1 MRHYTLTHLSDD
13 DLLRNLAALVAR
25 DRATTAMV
33 LAHIA
38 EVDAR
43 KLYVPAGYS
52 SMYAYCVDQLRL
64 SEDEAKRRI
73 HAARAARQFPAI
85 FEALAEGRL
94 HLTGICL
101 LAPHLS
107 DENARALIEAAS
119 NKGKAE
125 IEELLARHFQVPE
138 MPVRLLTPVH
148 SELQEHLNAQ
158 SEAAPFAGEGA
169 LEHLPK
175 LQNVV
180 PPALAERY
188 RLQLDIARSTRDK
201 LRHAQALLSHAVPSG
216 DAAEVI
222 DRALDALIV
231 KLEARK
237 AGRVRR
243 PRPETALT
251 PRGRHVPAHVRRA
264 IWARDEARCTFVG
277 SSGNRCEETR
287 FLEFD
292 HVDPVAR
299 GGKAMVDN
307 MRLRCRAHNHYE
319 AERALGARFMRQRRE
334 ARAAARA
341 QDVVAGLRNLGC
353 RASEARRAVEQSA
366 ARPNATLEERMREA
380 LRYLSN
386 HGRAGGTRSP
396 G

>member
-1 MRHYTLTHLSDD
+1 MPRYTLTHLSDAV
-13 DLLRNLAALVAR
+13 LLRDLAALVAR
-25 DRATTAMV
+25 HRATTAML

-52 SMYAYCVDQLRL
+52 SMYAYCVDELRL
-64 SEDEAKRRI
+64 SGDEAKRRI

-138 MPVRLLTPVH
+138 IPVRLLTPVH
-148 SELQEHLNAQ
+148 SEPQEHPNAQ
-158 SEAAPFAGEGA
+158 SEAAPFPGEGA

-175 LQNVV
+175 LQNEM

-222 DRALDALIV
+222 DRALDVLIV
-231 KLEARK
+231 KLESRK
-237 AGRVRR
+237 AGRAQR
-243 PRPETALT
+243 PRGESSLA
-251 PRGRHVPAHVRRA
+251 PRGRHVPAPVRRA
-264 IWARDEARCTFVG
+264 VWERDQGRCTFV
-277 SSGNRCEETR
+277 SSTGHRCKATR
-287 FLEFD
+287 LLEFD
-292 HVDPVAR
+292 HVESVAR
-299 GGKAMVDN
+299 GGKATVDN
-307 MRLRCRAHNHYE
+307 MRLRCRPHNHYE
-319 AERALGARFMRQRRE
+319 AERSLGARFMRRKRRE
-334 ARAAARA
+334 ARAAV
-341 QDVVAGLRNLGC
+341 QEHEVVAGLRNLGC
-353 RASEARRAVEQSA
+353 RASEARRAVELSA
-366 ARPNATLEERMREA
+366 ARPDATLEERMRDA

-386 HGRAGGTRSP
+386 RSP
-396 G
+396 GRGN